1 MGGMPLDDLDARF
14 SSPAALL
21 EAGPARVREW
31 PGSAGGGVG
40 REVFTQAEAVFGQAE
55 VSRAEFGSWLHFAAK
70 VLGHDAYAEQVA
82 AAEPGMPWR
91 TVWAWW
97 RPVGAFRAEPN
108 LSGDA
113 CADVFDGPGGRSLLK
128 VSSLWTAERWFDL
141 ATGEPRPAPAAGE
154 FTERTE
160 EAGQDEPLLFDP
172 DEDAWALHCPGT
184 WEEPIPLGAGRFLL
198 AEARGILVVERNEA
212 VAATGWPTGG
222 ADTGSWDESAGEPW
236 FAGPAPGGAPLDAAR
251 VEAVFGADCTVR
263 VPDALLPAALT
274 HRPTR
279 ELITTV
285 GLPRHWA
292 AGVTSFALAWTEE
305 GPQEPQPGDARPEDP
320 EPDVDFGGL
329 LHLGTFELGYA
340 DEGQVLLHPQTGA
353 VSLVREGEGPFP
365 FARDTE
371 TFVRLLE
378 AVRRFMGACWDPYP
392 GESGHGSFRCEVA
405 ELEPDVLESEDPEEP
420 GAVVW
425 EHVFASITE
434 LSVYG
439 Y

>member
-1 MGGMPLDDLDARF
+1 MPCEERDAPF

-21 EAGPARVREW
+21 EAGAARIREW
-31 PGSAGGGVG
+31 PGPADGGGVG
-40 REVFTQAEAVFGQAE
+40 REVFTQAQAVFGCAE

-70 VLGHDAYAEQVA
+70 VLGHDAYAERIA

-113 CADVFDGPGGRSLLK
+113 SAGVFDGPDGRSLLK
-128 VSSLWTAERWFDL
+128 VWSLWTEERWFDL

-154 FTERTE
+154 FTRRTAEPAQE
-160 EAGQDEPLLFDP
+160 EPYLFDP
-172 DEDAWALHCPGT
+172 DEEAWALHCPGT
-184 WEEPIPLGAGRFLL
+184 WEEPEPLGGGRFLL
-198 AEARGILVVERNEA
+198 TEARGIVVVERNGA
-212 VAATGWPTGG
+212 VAEAGWPTGG
-222 ADTGSWDESAGEPW
+222 ADTSSWDEGGNDPW
-236 FAGPAPGGAPLDAAR
+236 FAGPGPGGLPLDAAR
-251 VEAVFGADCTVR
+251 VEAVFGADRTVR
-263 VPDALLPAALT
+263 VPRARLPAELT
-274 HRPTR
+274 HPPTR
-279 ELITTV
+279 ELLSTV

-292 AGVTSFALAWTEE
+292 AGVTSFALAWSE
-305 GPQEPQPGDARPEDP
+305 GGPARAEPGAGS
-320 EPDVDFGGL
+320 GGL

-340 DEGQVLLHPQTGA
+340 DEGRVLLHPETGA
-353 VSLVREGEGPFP
+353 VSLARNGEEPFP

-392 GESGHGSFRCEVA
+392 QESGHSSFLREVGG
-405 ELEPDVLESEDPEEP
+405 LEPGVLGSGDPEEP
-420 GAVVW
+420 GAAVW

>member
-1 MGGMPLDDLDARF
+1 MPREDLDALF

-21 EAGPARVREW
+21 EAGAARIREW
-31 PGSAGGGVG
+31 PAPGAGGAVG
-40 REVFTQAEAVFGQAE
+40 REVFTQAEAVFGRAQ

-70 VLGHDAYAEQVA
+70 VLGHDAYADQVA

-113 CADVFDGPGGRSLLK
+113 SADVLDGPDGRSLLK
-128 VSSLWTAERWFDL
+128 VWSLWTGERWFDL

-154 FTERTE
+154 FTRRTAEPE
-160 EAGQDEPLLFDP
+160 EEEPFLFDP
-172 DEDAWALHCPGT
+172 DEDAWGLRCPGT
-184 WEEPIPLGAGRFLL
+184 WEEPTPLGGGRFLL
-198 AEARGILVVERNEA
+198 TEARGIVVVERNEA
-212 VAATGWPTGG
+212 AAAAGWPGGG
-222 ADTGSWDESAGEPW
+222 ADASSWDEGAGTAW
-236 FAGPAPGGAPLDAAR
+236 FAGPEPGETPLDAAR
-251 VEAVFGADCTVR
+251 VEAVFGADRTVR
-263 VPDALLPAALT
+263 VPDALLPSELT
-274 HRPTR
+274 HLPTR
-279 ELITTV
+279 ELISTV

-292 AGVTSFALAWTEE
+292 AGVTSFELAWTEE
-305 GPQEPQPGDARPEDP
+305 GPQEGPGEPESGAG
-320 EPDVDFGGL
+320 FGGL

-340 DEGQVLLHPQTGA
+340 DEGRVVLHPETGA

-392 GESGHGSFRCEVA
+392 EEDGHGSFLAEVG
-405 ELEPDVLESEDPEEP
+405 ELEPGVLESGDPEEP
-420 GAVVW
+420 GAAVW
-425 EHVFASITE
+425 EHIFASITE

>member
-1 MGGMPLDDLDARF
+1 MPREDLDALF

-31 PGSAGGGVG
+31 PGSEAGGGVG
-40 REVFTQAEAVFGQAE
+40 REVFAQAEAVFGHAE

-91 TVWAWW
+91 TIWAWW

-113 CADVFDGPGGRSLLK
+113 SADVFDGPDGRSLLK
-128 VSSLWTAERWFDL
+128 VWSLWTDERWFDL
-141 ATGEPRPAPAAGE
+141 ATGSPCPAPADGE
-154 FTERTE
+154 FTERKQEAE
-160 EAGQDEPLLFDP
+160 EDEPFLFDP

-184 WEEPIPLGAGRFLL
+184 WEEPVALGAGRFLL
-198 AEARGILVVERNEA
+198 VEARGVLVVERGET
-212 VAATGWPTGG
+212 AAAAGWPTGG
-222 ADTGSWDESAGEPW
+222 ADSTSWDEGAGEPW
-236 FAGPAPGGAPLDAAR
+236 FAGPEPGESPLDAAR
-251 VEAVFGADCTVR
+251 VDAVFGADRMVR
-263 VPDALLPAALT
+263 VPDAQLPAALT

-279 ELITTV
+279 DLVTTV
-285 GLPRHWA
+285 GLPRQWA
-292 AGVTSFALAWTEE
+292 AGVTSFRLAWTEA
-305 GPQEPQPGDARPEDP
+305 GPGDA
-320 EPDVDFGGL
+320 EPGPDGL

-340 DEGQVLLHPQTGA
+340 DEGRVLLHPETGA
-353 VSLVREGEGPFP
+353 VSLIRDGEGPFP

-392 GESGHGSFRCEVA
+392 GEYGRGSFLAEVA
-405 ELEPDVLESEDPEEP
+405 DLEPDVLESGDPAEP
-420 GAVVW
+420 GAEVW
-425 EHVFASITE
+425 EHLFASITE

>member
-1 MGGMPLDDLDARF
+1 MVGMPREDLDALF

-21 EAGPARVREW
+21 EAGAARIREW
-31 PGSAGGGVG
+31 PGPGAGGGAG
-40 REVFTQAEAVFGQAE
+40 REVFTQAEAVFGYAE

-113 CADVFDGPGGRSLLK
+113 SADVFDGPDGRSLLK
-128 VSSLWTAERWFDL
+128 VWSLWTEERWFDL
-141 ATGEPRPAPAAGE
+141 GTGEPCPAPAAGE
-154 FTERTE
+154 FTERKE
-160 EAGQDEPLLFDP
+160 DAGEDEPFLFAP

-184 WEEPIPLGAGRFLL
+184 WEDPIPLGGGRFLL

-212 VAATGWPTGG
+212 VAAAGWPTGG
-222 ADTGSWDESAGEPW
+222 ADTSSWDEGAGNPW
-236 FAGPAPGGAPLDAAR
+236 FAGPEPGETPLDAAR
-251 VEAVFGADCTVR
+251 VEAVFGADWTVR
-263 VPDALLPAALT
+263 IPEARLPAELT
-274 HRPTR
+274 HLPTR
-279 ELITTV
+279 ELISTV

-292 AGVTSFALAWTEE
+292 AGVTSFELAWTEE
-305 GPQEPQPGDARPEDP
+305 GPGEPES
-320 EPDVDFGGL
+320 EVDFGGL
-329 LHLGTFELGYA
+329 MHLGTFELGYA
-340 DEGQVLLHPQTGA
+340 DEGYVLLHPETGA
-353 VSLVREGEGPFP
+353 VSLVREDEAPFP

-392 GESGHGSFRCEVA
+392 EENGYGSFLCEVGK
-405 ELEPDVLESEDPEEP
+405 LEPDVLESDDPEEP
-420 GAVVW
+420 GAAVW
-425 EHVFASITE
+425 EHIFAAITE